1 MPRLNVFA
9 ASILLVLTPMAAL
22 PAYAQ
27 TAASAAPIT
36 ADPYDDI
43 YAAIQESADLDRQLD
58 LLSTTIAQ
66 QIASADTSLAIAET
80 RYPGLSQAMVNSFR
94 PVLSSYSARVRE
106 DYRPRMVAVFRNR
119 LSDSEARDVAA
130 FYRSPMGRRL
140 LGGVVDNYD
149 AKATITSALKDKNV
163 DSAAVR
169 ADSDAAVRGALAQF
183 SQADFAQLGE
193 LAQRQPGL
201 LKLGAIG
208 TELGPIRTA
217 MENAPMTPAE
227 EKALEAAIVAAM
239 DSHIAKFGR

>member
-1 MPRLNVFA
+1 MPRLNLIA
-9 ASILLVLTPMAAL
+9 ASILLALAPAAGL
-22 PAYAQ
+22 PAHAQ
-27 TAASAAPIT
+27 AADAAPV
-36 ADPYDDI
+36 AFDPYEDI
-43 YAAIQESADLDRQLD
+43 YAAIQESAQTERQLD
-58 LLSTTIAQ
+58 QLSATMAR

-80 RYPGLSQAMVNSFR
+80 RYPGLSQAMVTSFR

-106 DYRPRMVAVFRNR
+106 VYRPRMVAVFRSR
-119 LSDSEARDVAA
+119 LNDSEARDVAA

-149 AKATITSALKDKNV
+149 AKATITSALKDRDV

-183 SQADFAQLGE
+183 SQADFAALGE

-208 TELGPIRTA
+208 TELGPIRA
-217 MENAPMTPAE
+217 EMENAPMTPAE

-239 DSHIAKFGR
+239 SEHIAKFRK